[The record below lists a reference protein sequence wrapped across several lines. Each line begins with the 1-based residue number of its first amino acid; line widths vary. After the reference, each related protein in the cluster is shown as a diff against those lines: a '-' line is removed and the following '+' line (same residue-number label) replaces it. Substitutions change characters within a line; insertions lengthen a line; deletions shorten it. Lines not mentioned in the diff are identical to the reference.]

1 MRGRSLVPRP
11 PWSLAKGNSSSAAPI
26 AVRARRPK
34 FVTTTFIP
42 RFVSDETTIP
52 HGSLHTH
59 HLYHTDSHPESSI
72 LPRKVLAL
80 RETLGSLTSGSIDEL
95 HTVSNALFSELKRTR
110 PAHDAPVH
118 REIHTMVMSAIRR
131 LLKEGDAQAAA
142 EALQCLDSIPLQ
154 LPLTPR
160 HRTLILRLLGHPTAF
175 SITWRFIRR
184 SMRDVTPSETTHAM
198 RALLR
203 VNHVGEAARILQWH
217 VRRFRRQGAPP
228 PSSALMHN
236 FMIQMRFLGSRID
249 SVPRVLQNSYT
260 EALVHFGTLLRE
272 NSLPLPSSRED
283 MAWLIK
289 SLYLY
294 QNAGWAKQMDKWS
307 SNVILACLPMYVQRL
322 PDIDDP
328 RWPPISSSSYNAL
341 VHYTLSHALNPHWC
355 RIVLNHMAKSR
366 GPLLPPSAEL
376 VTILLRQA
384 VRRKSA
390 ALGAY
395 ALEINSPDPSDD
407 TCLQTGA
414 RLLYHVECAVRD
426 QDTYRLVSLLHYI
439 TALRLSPKQR
449 LEHVQASSVARRVIP
464 LLFRRRPIPVV
475 PDPDV
480 SHALL
485 LLAAKAGKVSLSLRI
500 WYWMKQHATRVPIRL
515 SSATVFMQLLA
526 ESARMPR
533 NALPRWAVHSPVGR
547 RRRALHDLRLLA
559 LHEYSFLLQHWHSRR
574 ADLPDQRFF
583 RSLLR
588 VLRRTSHPHDTA
600 TARILKDMKTLN
612 VAIPAQ

>member
-1 MRGRSLVPRP
+1 MRGQPLVPRL
-11 PWSLAKGNSSSAAPI
+11 PWSHAKGNSCFAAPI
-26 AVRARRPK
+26 AVRARRPT

-42 RFVSDETTIP
+42 SFALPESSIS
-52 HGSLHTH
+52 HGSLFTH
-59 HLYHTDSHPESSI
+59 HLYHTDLHPESSF
-72 LPRKVLAL
+72 LPRKVCAL
-80 RETLGSLTSGSIDEL
+80 RDTLRSFSSKNIDEL
-95 HTVSNALFSELKRTR
+95 HTVRNALFSELQRTR
-110 PAHDAPVH
+110 PAHDAPIYQ
-118 REIHTMVMSAIRR
+118 EIYTMVMSAIRR
-131 LLKEGDAQAAA
+131 LLKQGDVQAAA
-142 EALQCLDSIPLQ
+142 EALQCLDSMAPQ

-160 HRTLILRLLGHPTAF
+160 HRTMMLHLLGHPEAF
-175 SITWRFIRR
+175 STTWRFIRR

-217 VRRFRRQGAPP
+217 VRRFRRKGTPP

-236 FMIQMRFLGSRID
+236 FMIQMRFLGSRVD
-249 SVPRVLQNSYT
+249 LAPRVLQNSYT

-283 MAWLIK
+283 LAWLIK

-294 QNAGWAKQMDKWS
+294 QNADWAKQMNQWS

-322 PDIDDP
+322 PDIGDP
-328 RWPPISSSSYNAL
+328 RWPPITSSSYNAL
-341 VHYTLSHALNPHWC
+341 VQYTLSYAQNPHWC
-355 RIVLNHMAKSR
+355 RLVLNHMANSR
-366 GPLLPPSAEL
+366 DPLLPPSSEL

-384 VRRKSA
+384 VRKKSA

-395 ALEINSPDPSDD
+395 ALELNSPDPGDD
-407 TCLQTGA
+407 ACLQTGA

-426 QDTYRLVSLLHYI
+426 QNTYRLVSLLHYI
-439 TALRLSPKQR
+439 TALRLSPKRQ
-449 LEHVQASSVARRVIP
+449 LQHVQASSVARRVIP
-464 LLFRRRPIPVV
+464 FLFRRRPIPVV

-485 LLAAKAGKVSLSLRI
+485 LLAAKAGKVTLCLRI

-515 SSATVFMQLLA
+515 ASATVFMQLLA

-533 NALPRWAVHSPVGR
+533 NTLSRWAVHSPVGQ

-559 LHEYSFLLQHWHSRR
+559 LNEYSFLLQHWYSRR
-574 ADLPDQRFF
+574 ADLPDQQFF
-583 RSLLR
+583 RCLLR
-588 VLRRTSHPHDTA
+588 VMRRTSHPHDTA

-612 VAIPAQ
+612 VAIPAR